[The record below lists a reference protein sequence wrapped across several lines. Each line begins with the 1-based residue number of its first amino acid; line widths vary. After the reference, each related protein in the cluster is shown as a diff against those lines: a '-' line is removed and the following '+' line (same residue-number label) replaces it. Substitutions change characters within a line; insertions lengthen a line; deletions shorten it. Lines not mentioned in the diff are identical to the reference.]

1 MVAAARRLFRER
13 GYLRT
18 ALSDV
23 VTESFP
29 ELS

>member
-1 MVAAARRLFRER
+1 MVASARLFRER

-23 VTESFP
+23 VTENFP